1 MFLMLSALLGIFLGA
16 FANYAAAAWAWEPK
30 RNHPWC
36 ASDVSR
42 PFWYRIPI
50 IGWFGMKNESS
61 RFGRRFWIRPLLVE
75 LGMGAFAVW
84 FFQGQVLQTASLLL
98 MNEIPVTP
106 STLWTL
112 VARFVFQMIFAG
124 LMLAA
129 SLIDFDEKTIPDQ
142 ITVLGTIFALVIS
155 MIFPLTIGN
164 YSDGTSLAIFQ
175 VTQLLDFPDAPLVT
189 GDDFFNPLTA
199 SSPFPVLGV
208 FKTEFSGKFG
218 LVSALLCWWGWCFAM
233 LDRHWRM
240 NWGWRWAW
248 RIFWERLARS
258 TSTRHWCRLANW
270 GTFLIVLFWAAGWP
284 QWLSLWSSLLGMG
297 IAGGF
302 MWLIR
307 IAGKFAMNREAMG
320 FGDVTLMAMFGAFLG
335 WQPCLILF
343 FIAPFAGLVLALLFM
358 ILFRDPEIPFG
369 PFLCAAALIT
379 LLNWPTLWALT
390 LPFFQLGSLLFTLG
404 LGLLL
409 LMVILLALIQG
420 IKKFLGID
428 Y

>member
-1 MFLMLSALLGIFLGA
+1 MFLMLSALLGVFLGA

-36 ASDVSR
+36 SSDAPR

-50 IGWFGMKNESS
+50 IGWFGMRNETD
-61 RFGRRFWIRPLLVE
+61 RFGRRFWIRPLAIE
-75 LGMGAFAVW
+75 LAMGLFAVF
-84 FFQGQVLQTASLLL
+84 FFQSQVLQTAWLLVA
-98 MNEIPVTP
+98 NQIPLTP

-112 VARFVFQMIFAG
+112 IARFIFQMIFAG

-142 ITVLGTIFALVIS
+142 ITVFGTLFALVVS
-155 MIFPLTIGN
+155 MIFPLTIGIC
-164 YSDGTSLAIFQ
+164 SDGSALSIFQ
-175 VTQLLDFPDAPLVT
+175 ITQLLDFPDAPIVT
-189 GDDFFNPLTA
+189 SDDFFNPLTA
-199 SSPFPVLGV
+199 SSPLPPLGV
-208 FKTEFSGKFG
+208 FRTEFSGTFG
-218 LVSALLCWWGWCFAM
+218 LASALLCWWGWCFAM
-233 LDRHWRM
+233 LERHWRM
-240 NWGWRWAW
+240 NWGWRWAC
-248 RIFWERLARS
+248 RIFWERLAR
-258 TSTRHWCRLANW
+258 TPSTRRIRRLANF
-270 GTFLIVLFWAAGWP
+270 GTLLIVFFWATGWP

-297 IAGGF
+297 IVGGF

-343 FIAPFAGLVLALLFM
+343 FIAPFAGLLLAIPFM
-358 ILFRDPEIPFG
+358 LIFRDPEIPFG
-369 PFLCAAALIT
+369 PFLCVAALVT
-379 LLNWPTLWALT
+379 LLNWPTLWSLT
-390 LPFFQLGSLLFTLG
+390 LPFFQLGPLLFIPG

-409 LMVILLALIQG
+409 LMVVLLTLVQT
-420 IKKFLGID
+420 IKKLLGIE